1 MLGAAVVALVMGGCA
16 ATGPA
21 TTGPATTGPATT
33 GSAAPGPTGPAA
45 TTAFNPTDVAWL
57 QLVVPMTE
65 NALAAARL
73 APDHSAS
80 ARVRSAAAAFASS
93 NEKVLTR
100 LRAARD
106 RAGLPASDVHSGHR
120 MPGMVTPADLV
131 ALRTDHG
138 AEFDRRLV
146 ALLRAHAGQLVVLA
160 RGEQASGA
168 DAETRALSREIG
180 TEATQEAEALAQT
193 A

>member
-1 MLGAAVVALVMGGCA
+1 MSRWAVGAAVVALVVSGCA
-16 ATGPA
+16 ATGPV
-21 TTGPATTGPATT
+21 
-33 GSAAPGPTGPAA
+33 PTGPAPA
-45 TTAFNPTDVAWL
+45 AVNATDVAWL

-73 APDHSAS
+73 APDHAAS
-80 ARVRSAAAAFASS
+80 PLVRSAAADCADRHDRLLA
-93 NEKVLTR
+93 R

-120 MPGMVTPADLV
+120 MPGMVTAADLV
-131 ALRTDHG
+131 ALRGDHG
-138 AEFDRRLV
+138 VAFDRRLV
-146 ALLRAHAGQLVVLA
+146 ALLRAHAAQLVVLA

-168 DAETRALSREIG
+168 DAGTRELARDVGAEGAREG
-180 TEATQEAEALAQT
+180 EVLAKT